1 MNDNYSQLQ
10 NRLAVATDRNNSNG
24 ERRAE
29 LLAKIKK
36 EHGCDNLEELRALRE
51 KTVAELEE
59 LGEKREAA
67 KQQAVEAVEEVEAA
81 VMGRSTVQS

>member
-1 MNDNYSQLQ
+1 MNDSYSQLQ

-36 EHGCDNLEELRALRE
+36 EHGCNNLEELRALRD
-51 KTVAELEE
+51 KTATELEE
-59 LGEKREAA
+59 LEVKKETA
-67 KQQAVEAVEEVEAA
+67 KEQAVEAVTAVEQA
-81 VMGRSTVQS
+81 VLGRSNAQS